1 MKVTDSPAEKVPEV
15 SKKNLSNPAPLP
27 VFEEKKRGKIDEE
40 GKEKI
45 ESETPRVMAN
55 EYS

>member
-40 GKEKI
+40 GKEKTGGI
-45 ESETPRVMAN
+45 K
-55 EYS
+55 